1 MQGTVYFN
9 ASIFNI
15 LPNSDIKYFAKSN
28 YMEIVLNEKF
38 YKHKILFHNYLTN
51 GTQNYQLKMENIT
64 LSPSI
69 PGHIDKQQW
78 YIKGELLAQDNNIIS
93 SLNFIRNK
101 LNSLV
106 ESKHYYLN
114 TLITINTQNIDKSLN
129 FYYGSNISDT
139 FLIKNNTYIEG
150 QEGSDYYI
158 IYGKNHLHDGIVI
171 DNTSYDQALDFLII
185 QEEDA
190 QFYLKEDNVD
200 LHINV
205 KNAYSNYTIV
215 IKYYFTN
222 HGKHLVIKNHNS
234 LPKIPFIDSRNITLI
249 PLYEIYNE
257 QYIHQI
263 DITKIDKIA
272 LYNPLSIKTYAIE
285 SSLLILATFRDQENI
300 SPLCLFLD
308 GYNKA
313 AIIQPN
319 FRVYNYTTDI
329 LYQNYTDL
337 TQLLNQAVKLNIN
350 EISKKVNK
358 LIIDKDTDF
367 FGNRTIE
374 QLIEQNKVGL
384 LRYTNNELF
393 QDIEVINFGKDLTLF
408 NNNTNCYNLIKDYN
422 TEHNKW
428 HVFEFYTHHIPPIF
442 IYPSVDIGF
451 FIKFSEAKLIA
462 QYYNELNSID
472 CYNENIVRC
481 IYSLYSMGIK
491 DSYILLGF
499 SSLLHQATFNTA
511 CYFEKEAV
519 QKLMTCKY
527 FNNILD
533 RYNNILSRTI
543 SLIALNPEESLR
555 YAKILDK
562 IVIEH
567 NLGEDI
573 LQKL

>member
-200 LHINV
+200 KGAAFHFIIPVSQAKPMEEYKIIVENDAEISAKPATQTANILMIDDEDTCLMSMELLLFG
-205 KNAYSNYTIV
+205 SNYNLYKAAGGYAGLEYLKEHFKEIDIILLDLMMPDIYGLNV
-215 IKYYFTN
+215 LAEIK
-222 HGKHLVIKNHNS
+222 KDPELA
-234 LPKIPFIDSRNITLI
+234 KIPVILQTGSSDNA
-249 PLYEIYNE
+249 EIE
-257 QYIHQI
+257 RAFELGIFTYIKKPYQKQ
-263 DITKIDKIA
+263 DIMA
-272 LYNPLSIKTYAIE
+272 EIE
-285 SSLLILATFRDQENI
+285 SVL
-300 SPLCLFLD
+300 
-308 GYNKA
+308 
-313 AIIQPN
+313 
-319 FRVYNYTTDI
+319 
-329 LYQNYTDL
+329 
-337 TQLLNQAVKLNIN
+337 
-350 EISKKVNK
+350 
-358 LIIDKDTDF
+358 
-367 FGNRTIE
+367 
-374 QLIEQNKVGL
+374 
-384 LRYTNNELF
+384 
-393 QDIEVINFGKDLTLF
+393 
-408 NNNTNCYNLIKDYN
+408 
-422 TEHNKW
+422 
-428 HVFEFYTHHIPPIF
+428 
-442 IYPSVDIGF
+442 
-451 FIKFSEAKLIA
+451 
-462 QYYNELNSID
+462 
-472 CYNENIVRC
+472 
-481 IYSLYSMGIK
+481 
-491 DSYILLGF
+491 
-499 SSLLHQATFNTA
+499 
-511 CYFEKEAV
+511 EK
-519 QKLMTCKY
+519 
-527 FNNILD
+527 
-533 RYNNILSRTI
+533 S
-543 SLIALNPEESLR
+543 
-555 YAKILDK
+555 
-562 IVIEH
+562 
-567 NLGEDI
+567 
-573 LQKL
+573 